1 MVEMQN
7 PSPSDLCWN
16 VKFSPEQD
24 WIEEPLHTAVGN
36 IWGRAHHI
44 ARSQLGDEAVAHEI
58 IEAAI
63 EKTLRRLQEDGHRT
77 AEDVAR
83 LLERSLQQEVRRRR
97 RAAKRLV
104 YMGSNQELPPG
115 SPQNP
120 HALVDSAIDLEVI
133 LHGVS
138 SSVRFALL
146 LRYSRFRWSEVAA
159 VLGTTEAAIRLRC
172 KRALDKIRQKLEGE
186 DHET

>member
-16 VKFSPEQD
+16 VKFSPEQG
-24 WIEEPLHTAVGN
+24 WIEEPLHIAVGN
-36 IWGRAHHI
+36 IWERAHHV
-44 ARSQLGDEAVAHEI
+44 ARSQLGDEAVAQEI

-63 EKTLRRLQEDGHRT
+63 EKAVHKLQEDGHRT

-104 YMGSNQELPPG
+104 YMGSNQELPTGP
-115 SPQNP
+115 SQNP
-120 HALVDSAIDLEVI
+120 HAVVDSSIDLEVI
-133 LHGVS
+133 LHGVPS
-138 SSVRFALL
+138 YVRFALL
-146 LRYSRFRWSEVAA
+146 LRYSRYRWSEVAA
-159 VLGTTEAAIRLRC
+159 VLGTTEASVRLRC
-172 KRALDKIRQKLEGE
+172 KRALNRIRKMLESGN
-186 DHET
+186 HET

>member
-83 LLERSLQQEVRRRR
+83 LLERSLQQE
-97 RAAKRLV
+97 APAE
-104 YMGSNQELPPG
+104 GSK
-115 SPQNP
+115 
-120 HALVDSAIDLEVI
+120 ALG
-133 LHGVS
+133 LHGVKP
-138 SSVRFALL
+138 
-146 LRYSRFRWSEVAA
+146 
-159 VLGTTEAAIRLRC
+159 GTPAWLPAESTC
-172 KRALDKIRQKLEGE
+172 PC
-186 DHET
+186 

>member
-1 MVEMQN
+1 MVEMQL
-7 PSPSDLCWN
+7 PSPLDLCWN
-16 VKFSPEQD
+16 VKFPPEQE
-24 WIEEPLHTAVGN
+24 WIEEPLHIAVGN
-36 IWGRAHHI
+36 ILERARHV
-44 ARSQLGDEAVAHEI
+44 ARSQLGDEAVALEI
-58 IEAAI
+58 VETAI
-63 EKTLRRLQEDGHRT
+63 EKTVRKLQENGHRT

-104 YMGSNQELPPG
+104 YMGSNQELPLG
-115 SPQNP
+115 SMQNP

-138 SSVRFALL
+138 SYVRFALL
-146 LRYSRFRWSEVAA
+146 LRYSRYRWSEVAA

-172 KRALDKIRQKLEGE
+172 KRALDKIRQKLEG
-186 DHET
+186 DNHET